1 MSAETLKFF
10 EEKSTEEII
19 NWMLSNLSEDQIR
32 MCLDQSG
39 IPDTSMIKGKQPIAA
54 AAAGS
59 GPIATITL
67 PDGSQK
73 QLQPG
78 EGSSSDPPPTGAVR
92 PPPSKER
99 RDVSKIFLDKYRN
112 KCYGMGYLIK
122 SVTTTVLEDG
132 KTKKSW
138 VEYYEFKEIEDG
150 ETVVSPGLSEGEI
163 GWVKKIVPVSQFS
176 TICTPEDREVFEF
189 LKQEEMATFLGAP
202 AEVLE
207 VSADYPESGLVSPIP
222 ITTTPIDI
230 EPTPTPTPVSTE
242 DTVDI
247 TEPMIKALKIQQGSS
262 GFMSENY
269 PDLFSRGLTMYPV
282 FVYGSDGDSVLY
294 LSTVVVDGKLS
305 FVKDSIS
312 KKVLNIKFKNVVKS
326 IQKQVA
332 DGLYTPSD
340 NIQEELNE
348 ALKSIAQEITFKISK
363 IYDPIK
369 ISGYTYFGTLDDD
382 EPEWLKSAGEVLP
395 DSQESFDVVGSQ
407 DFDEDMLMVPQL
419 EGDSSPRETFDMTD
433 MSNVINTVPKNK
445 KVSDM
450 SIPEIEERMRIQF
463 GEKYV
468 RDYKPEKYVNSL
480 GVTNVRYVKRPN
492 CPPVDEPVM
501 VTNPIFTEFQG
512 KPSINTGPGRFGDSE
527 SEDEDLLFD

>member
-10 EEKSTEEII
+10 EEKTTEEII

-39 IPDTSMIKGKQPIAA
+39 IPDTSVIKGKQPVADA
-54 AAAGS
+54 SAGS
-59 GPIATITL
+59 GPIATTTL

-78 EGSSSDPPPTGAVR
+78 EGSSSDPPPTEVVT
-92 PPPSKER
+92 PPPSRSGRGNVK
-99 RDVSKIFLDKYRN
+99 KIFLDKYRKMCN
-112 KCYGMGYLIK
+112 DTGYVIK
-122 SVTTTVLEDG
+122 SVSKDAG
-132 KTKKSW
+132 

-150 ETVVSPGLSEGEI
+150 DIIISPGLTEGDV
-163 GWVKKIVPVSQFS
+163 GWVKKTDPISKFKS
-176 TICTPEDREVFEF
+176 FCTAEDRENFGF
-189 LKQEEMATFLGAP
+189 LKEENMETFLGAP
-202 AEVLE
+202 VEILE
-207 VSADYPESGLVSPIP
+207 VSADYPTSGLVSPIP
-222 ITTTPIDI
+222 ITTTPVDV
-230 EPTPTPTPVSTE
+230 EPTPTPVSTE

-247 TEPMIKALKIQQGSS
+247 TEPMLKALKIQQSSS

-269 PDLFSRGLTMYPV
+269 PNLFSRGLIMYPV
-282 FVYGSDGDSVLY
+282 FVYGSDGNSVLY

-305 FVKDSIS
+305 FIKAAVNKGL
-312 KKVLNIKFKNVVKS
+312 LNSKFKNVVKS
-326 IQKQVA
+326 IQQNIA

-348 ALKSIAQEITFKISK
+348 ALKSMAQEITFKISK

-382 EPEWLKSAGEVLP
+382 EPEWLKSAGEILP

-407 DFDEDMLMVPQL
+407 DVDEDMLMVPQL
-419 EGDSSPRETFDMTD
+419 EGDSSPRETFAMTD

-492 CPPVDEPVM
+492 CPQADEPVM
-501 VTNPIFTEFQG
+501 VSTPIFTEFQG
-512 KPSINTGPGRFGDSE
+512 KPSVNVGPGRFGDAE

>member
-39 IPDTSMIKGKQPIAA
+39 IPDTSVIKGKQPIAA

-59 GPIATITL
+59 GPVATVTL
-67 PDGSQK
+67 PDGTQK

-78 EGSSSDPPPTGAVR
+78 EGSSSDPLPTGAVR

-99 RDVSKIFLDKYRN
+99 RDVSKIFLDKYRK
-112 KCYGMGYLIK
+112 KCNDMGYVIK
-122 SVTTTVLEDG
+122 DVSKDTGVQ
-132 KTKKSW
+132 
-138 VEYYEFKEIEDG
+138 YYEFKEIEEGDN
-150 ETVVSPGLSEGEI
+150 VVSPGLTEGDV
-163 GWVKKIVPVSQFS
+163 GWVKKTVPISEFKDF
-176 TICTPEDREVFEF
+176 CTEEDREIFGF
-189 LKQEEMATFLGAP
+189 LKEENMETFLGAP

-207 VSADYPESGLVSPIP
+207 VSADYPASGLVSPIP
-222 ITTTPIDI
+222 ITAAAIDL
-230 EPTPTPTPVSTE
+230 EPTPTPTPVVEEES
-242 DTVDI
+242 VNI

-262 GFMSENY
+262 SFMSDNY

-282 FVYGSDGDSVLY
+282 FVYGSDGDTVLH

-305 FVKDSIS
+305 FIKDATN
-312 KKVLNIKFKNVVKS
+312 KKLLNSKFKNVVKS
-326 IQKQVA
+326 IQKNIT

-348 ALKSIAQEITFKISK
+348 ALKSISQEITFKISK

-369 ISGYTYFGTLDDD
+369 VSGYVYFGTLDDD
-382 EPEWLKSAGEVLP
+382 EPEWLKEAEEILP

-407 DFDEDMLMVPQL
+407 DVDEDMLMVPQL
-419 EGDSSPRETFDMTD
+419 DEEAPKETFDMSG
-433 MSNVINTVPKNK
+433 MSSAINTERTVPKNK

-450 SIPEIEERMRIQF
+450 TIPEIEERMRIQF

-492 CPPVDEPVM
+492 CPPADEPVM
-501 VTNPIFTEFQG
+501 VSTPIFTEFQG
-512 KPSINTGPGRFGDSE
+512 KPSVNTGPGKFGETE
-527 SEDEDLLFD
+527 SDEEDLLFD